1 MRDDYQ
7 EQLMLKTLDY
17 GTKALEKFHSKTFLN
32 FYDPYFSIPMM
43 ALASPTDPDLNYTFE
58 IDSPN

>member
-1 MRDDYQ
+1 MQ
-7 EQLMLKTLDY
+7 KTLDY